1 MGLLIRLGIFVLL
14 SFGLI
19 TTNKNFFLR
28 DDYKIKSVEITGVN
42 EDISKDFF
50 FFKDK
55 FIGKSLSNINLKEI
69 KELIKKDIRIDEVNV
84 SVVDSNKLN
93 INIKK
98 RKPKYY
104 LQYNNKIF
112 LIDKNNV
119 IYGEIGDEKISSLP
133 FVLVKNN
140 FEILPLLGII
150 KNIENILK
158 GNISQIYKVDEHCVD
173 VVLINGSTL
182 KTNHTVPLEK
192 YRIGKNLCF
201 GLSKEKKI
209 DYIDLRFEDYIVKYL
224 EDKDG
229 KQYK

>member
-1 MGLLIRLGIFVLL
+1 MGLLIRFGIFVLL

-19 TTNKNFFLR
+19 KTNNNFFLR
-28 DDYKIKSVEITGVN
+28 NDYKIKSVEITGIN

-55 FIGKSLSNINLKEI
+55 FIGKSLSDIDLQEI
-69 KELIKKDIRIDEVNV
+69 ESLIKKDIRIDEVNV
-84 SVVDSNKLN
+84 NIVDFNKLN
-93 INIKK
+93 IDIKK

-112 LIDKNNV
+112 LIDKNDV

-133 FVLVKNN
+133 FILVKNN
-140 FEILPLLGII
+140 FEISSLLGII
-150 KNIENILK
+150 KNIEDILK
-158 GNISQIYKVDEHCVD
+158 GNISQIYKVDEHCVN
-173 VVLINGSTL
+173 VVLINGATL
-182 KTNHTVPLEK
+182 KTNNTVPLEK
-192 YRIGKNLCF
+192 YHIGKNLCF

-224 EDKDG
+224 EDKNG

>member
-1 MGLLIRLGIFVLL
+1 MGLLIRFGIFVLL

-19 TTNKNFFLR
+19 KTNDKFFSR
-28 DDYKIKSVEITGVN
+28 SDYKIKSVEITGLN

-50 FFKDK
+50 FFKNK
-55 FIGKSLSNINLKEI
+55 FIGKSLSDINLEEI
-69 KELIKKDIRIDEVNV
+69 ESLIKRDIRIDEVNV
-84 SVVDSNKLN
+84 NIIDFNKLN
-93 INIKK
+93 IDIKK

-112 LIDKNNV
+112 LIDKNDI

-133 FVLVKNN
+133 FILVKNN
-140 FEILPLLGII
+140 FEISSLLGII
-150 KNIENILK
+150 KNIEDILK
-158 GNISQIYKVDEHCVD
+158 GNISQIYKVDEHCVN
-173 VVLINGSTL
+173 VVLINGATL
-182 KTNHTVPLEK
+182 KTNNTVPLEK
-192 YRIGKNLCF
+192 YHIGKNLCF

-224 EDKDG
+224 EDKNG

>member
-1 MGLLIRLGIFVLL
+1 MGLLIRFGIFVLL

-19 TTNKNFFLR
+19 KTNNNFFLR
-28 DDYKIKSVEITGVN
+28 NEYKIKSVEITGIN

-55 FIGKSLSNINLKEI
+55 FIGKSLSDIDLQEV
-69 KELIKKDIRIDEVNV
+69 ESLIKKDIRIDEVNV
-84 SVVDSNKLN
+84 NIVDFNKLN
-93 INIKK
+93 IDIKK

-112 LIDKNNV
+112 LIDKNDV

-133 FVLVKNN
+133 FILVKNN
-140 FEILPLLGII
+140 FEISSLLGII
-150 KNIENILK
+150 KNIEDILK
-158 GNISQIYKVDEHCVD
+158 GNISQIYKVDEHCVN
-173 VVLINGSTL
+173 VVLINGATL
-182 KTNHTVPLEK
+182 KTNNTVPLEK

-224 EDKDG
+224 EDKNG

>member
-1 MGLLIRLGIFVLL
+1 MGLLIRFGIFVLL

-19 TTNKNFFLR
+19 KTNNNFFLR
-28 DDYKIKSVEITGVN
+28 NDYKIKSVEITGIN

-55 FIGKSLSNINLKEI
+55 FIGKSLSDIDLQEV
-69 KELIKKDIRIDEVNV
+69 ESLIKKDIRIDEVNV
-84 SVVDSNKLN
+84 NIVDFNKLN
-93 INIKK
+93 IDIKK

-112 LIDKNNV
+112 LIDKNDV

-133 FVLVKNN
+133 FILVKNN
-140 FEILPLLGII
+140 FEISSLLGII
-150 KNIENILK
+150 KNIEDILK
-158 GNISQIYKVDEHCVD
+158 GNISQIYKVDEHCVN
-173 VVLINGSTL
+173 VVLINGATL
-182 KTNHTVPLEK
+182 KTNNTVPLEK
-192 YRIGKNLCF
+192 YHIGKNLCF

-224 EDKDG
+224 EDKNG